1 MSYLLKRL
9 LLVIP
14 TLLGILFL
22 NFLIV
27 QLAPGGP
34 VDQMIAQVQGNA
46 VDPSARLSGASPQF
60 AGAESEH
67 TLYRGA
73 DGLSPEIIAEIK
85 RLYGFDQPFW
95 TRFITT
101 LSRYADGDLGVSY
114 FRGER
119 VAQLI
124 WDRLPVSISLGL
136 WSTLI
141 LYGVSIPLGMI
152 KARRQGSLFD
162 VWTSVLIIIG
172 YAIPGFLFALM
183 LIILFAGGSFF
194 SFFPLRG
201 LISEE
206 WATLSWAGKVA
217 DYAWHMTLPLCTQLL
232 GGFAA
237 LTLLTKNAFLEEL
250 SKAYVTTARA
260 KGIGGRRVLMG
271 HVFRN
276 ASLVLVSRFPAAF
289 LHMFFTGALF
299 VEIVFSLDGLGL
311 LGFTATVNR
320 DYPVIFGTL
329 FVFTLLGLL
338 LHVVGDMLYTLVDPR
353 INFKKQEG

>member
-1 MSYLLKRL
+1 MNYLVKRL
-9 LLVIP
+9 LLIPP

-34 VDQMIAQVQGNA
+34 VDQMIAQLQGNA
-46 VDPSARLSGASPQF
+46 IDPSARLSGAVMEPSLE
-60 AGAESEH
+60 GEKG
-67 TLYRGA
+67 LYRGA
-73 DGLSPEIIAEIK
+73 EGLSPEIIAEIE

-95 TRFITT
+95 TRFVTT
-101 LSRYADGDLGVSY
+101 LQRYVQGDLGVSY
-114 FRGER
+114 FRGET
-119 VAQLI
+119 VGKLI
-124 WDRLPVSISLGL
+124 WDRLPVSMSLGL

-141 LYGVSIPLGMI
+141 LYGACIPLGI
-152 KARRQGSLFD
+152 AKALRQGSLFD

-172 YAIPGFLFALM
+172 YAIPGFLFALL

-201 LISEE
+201 LVSEN
-206 WATLSWAGKVA
+206 WQTLSWGGKIA
-217 DYAWHMTLPLCTQLL
+217 DYLWHMTLPLLTQLL

-237 LTLLTKNAFLEEL
+237 LTLLTKNAFLEEI
-250 SKAYVTTARA
+250 SKNYVTTARA
-260 KGIGGRRVLMG
+260 KGLSERAVLWR
-271 HVFRN
+271 HVFQN
-276 ASLVLVSRFPAAF
+276 ASLVLVSRFPASF
-289 LHMFFTGALF
+289 LHLFFTGALF

-338 LHVVGDMLYTLVDPR
+338 LHVVGDMLYVLVDPR
-353 INFKKQEG
+353 ISFNKQKG